1 LQDAQTLFAPE
12 QCTGTTDVAFT
23 FGINCSLRRREVYNP
38 QPYTEYYLFNSA
50 ANMKAYSNNGL
61 DVAYYGYNSSNSRTY
76 KLSFL
81 NTNQWVN
88 GQPEPL
94 DLQLQNAMF
103 YPNAYVN
110 FNHNG
115 EYTKHYY
122 NGAERIAS
130 RLGIT
135 ATPVSVTANARLSS
149 RSSQLDNRFQE
160 DILDLMPEG
169 VSVSSSGGVNV
180 SSLESPTGNTTDI
193 FYYHTNHLGSTAF
206 VTDQNQTVTQGFLY
220 APFGEIT
227 TEYNATFYSNI
238 LPKYSFNAKELD
250 EETGMYYYEARY
262 YKPPVFTSR
271 DAMFE
276 KNYTISPYA
285 YCINNPVKF
294 IDPNGLDTFVFD
306 KNGDYSHPIRAEG
319 NHVGRYINSSGEQFD
334 FTFADPVNDPKDIEN
349 GNINKAIFVSD
360 ESIKNI
366 LSNSEVFKSSNQ
378 SDKYNFIITES
389 NASNNLQGKGLM
401 DYVVSANFGDNGFK
415 GLISNTLYVVKVGS
429 EYTGHNN
436 YNFGN
441 FLWGAGASALGFS
454 KIIAK
459 IGAHINNYLNDSDN
473 REIPWYKFYKR
484 SFDSHDDQ
492 FSISQGFLWMKEQN
506 KKNK

>member
-1 LQDAQTLFAPE
+1 MKPSCNILVPSNSLQGSQTLFAPE
-12 QCTGTTDVAFT
+12 QCAGTTDVAFT
-23 FGINCSLRRREVYNP
+23 FGINGSLRKREV
-38 QPYTEYYLFNSA
+38 QAQASYTEYYLFNSA
-50 ANMKAYSNNGL
+50 ANLKAYSNNGL
-61 DVAYYGYNSSNSRTY
+61 DFAYYGYNASNTRAY
-76 KLSFL
+76 KLSML
-81 NTNQWVN
+81 NMNQWVN

-94 DLQLQNAMF
+94 NLQLQNAMF
-103 YPNAYVN
+103 YPNAYLN

-122 NGAERIAS
+122 SGSERIAS
-130 RLGIT
+130 RLGENT
-135 ATPVSVTANARLSS
+135 LNLTTVTNSRLSY
-149 RSSQLDNRFQE
+149 RTMQVDQQARADLLNLVE
-160 DILDLMPEG
+160 AGDIPIETPSVDVTTLQ
-169 VSVSSSGGVNV
+169 VSGT
-180 SSLESPTGNTTDI
+180 PDDI
-193 FYYHTNHLGSTAF
+193 FYYHTNHLGSTAY

-227 TEYNATFYSNI
+227 TEYAPLWQNGT

-401 DYVVSANFGDNGFK
+401 DYVVSANFVDNGFK

-473 REIPWYKFYKR
+473 REIPWYKFNKR
-484 SFDSHDDQ
+484 SF
-492 FSISQGFLWMKEQN
+492 
-506 KKNK
+506 